1 MARSTEVCLIN
12 CNAHPYDAC
21 LTHPYDARYL
31 SQMFDPYLLYV
42 EDIISISAAAGGST
56 RACVRA

>member
-1 MARSTEVCLIN
+1 VPHFIN

-31 SQMFDPYLLYV
+31 SQM
-42 EDIISISAAAGGST
+42 
-56 RACVRA
+56 